1 MLLRRRATSK
11 TAALGVAAVLT
22 FTLLGTTAAAT
33 PAAGPGSPVAA
44 PPSPLSAWRSCG
56 GDTPAT
62 VECATLKVPLDHREP
77 RGRKIDL
84 SLSRIK
90 AADPAARRGVLL
102 FNPGGPSTSGLFYP
116 LALSGLLPQSVKDRY
131 DLIGFDPR
139 GVGASTPLACGTTT
153 ADERRTYRPYKDATF
168 AEDVAWA
175 RDIAERCRR
184 LGGETL
190 PHISTRDTARDMD
203 VIRAA
208 LGERKISYFGLSY
221 GTYLGSVYTQ
231 LFPRRA
237 DRFVLDSAVDPGRV
251 WRGMARSW
259 AEQAE
264 TTFDRWT
271 EWTARNAARY
281 GLGDTPAEVERLFW
295 DIVARAD
302 REPLD
307 LGGTRFDGAAIREYI
322 RWEISHPPVAARTL
336 GLLRDAAEGRPVP
349 AFPTFVPT
357 DNELASYLAIMC
369 GDASWPTDPAVYRAD
384 SRRDSVRY
392 PLYGDSVSNI
402 FPCAYGDRPAEAATK
417 VDNKVP
423 ALIVQNEWDPQTP
436 LAAALGLR
444 RALKASRLVTVD
456 EGQGHG
462 VYALGISA
470 CADALATTY
479 LTTGRLPSRD
489 VTCAA
494 NQPPAADP
502 RPASPNLNP
511 NPNPNPS
518 PNSTPAQASA
528 RLPFPFPGR

>member
-1 MLLRRRATSK
+1 MLLRRRTISK
-11 TAALGVAAVLT
+11 IALGVAALLVP
-22 FTLLGTTAAAT
+22 TLLGTTATATAA

-44 PPSPLSAWRSCG
+44 PSTSSLTWQGCG
-56 GDTPAT
+56 GDLPAT
-62 VECATLKVPLDHREP
+62 VECATLKVPLDHRRP
-77 RGRKIDL
+77 GGKKIDV

-90 AADPAARRGVLL
+90 AADPAVRRGVLL
-102 FNPGGPSTSGLFYP
+102 FNPGGPSGSGLFYP

-139 GVGASTPLACGTTT
+139 GVGASSPLACGTTT
-153 ADERRTYRPYKDATF
+153 ADERLTYRPYKEATF
-168 AEDVAWA
+168 AKDVAWA
-175 RDIAERCRR
+175 RDIADRCRDR
-184 LGGETL
+184 NRETL
-190 PHISTRDTARDMD
+190 RHISTRNTARDMD

-208 LGERKISYFGLSY
+208 LGERRISYFGLSY

-231 LFPRRA
+231 LFPRRV

-251 WRGMARSW
+251 WRSMAQSW

-264 TTFDRWT
+264 PAFDRWT
-271 EWTARNAARY
+271 DWTARHAARY
-281 GLGDTPAEVERLFW
+281 GLGDTPAEVEKLFW

-307 LGGTRFDGAAIREYI
+307 LGGTRFDGAEVREYI
-322 RWEISHPPVAARTL
+322 RWEITHPSVAARTL
-336 GLLRDAAEGRPVP
+336 GLLRDAAAGKPVP
-349 AFPTFVPT
+349 TFPTFVPT

-369 GDASWPTDPAVYRAD
+369 GDTRWPTDPAVYRAD

-402 FPCAYGDRPAEAATK
+402 FPCAYWDRPVEAATK
-417 VDNKVP
+417 IDNKVP
-423 ALIVQNEWDPQTP
+423 ALIVQNAWDSQTP

-444 RALKASRLVTVD
+444 RALKGSRLVTVD

-470 CADALATTY
+470 CADEVTTRY
-479 LTTGRLPSRD
+479 LITGRLPARD

-494 NQPPAADP
+494 DPLPAADS
-502 RPASPNLNP
+502 RSASQGPATAP
-511 NPNPNPS
+511 
-518 PNSTPAQASA
+518 A
-528 RLPFPFPGR
+528 RLPFSGR

>member
-1 MLLRRRATSK
+1 MLLRRRTISK
-11 TAALGVAAVLT
+11 TALGLAAVLT
-22 FTLLGTTAAAT
+22 PTLLGTTAAAT
-33 PAAGPGSPVAA
+33 PAARPASPVAA
-44 PPSPLSAWRSCG
+44 PAHTPATTHSLVWRSCG
-56 GDTPAT
+56 NDVPAT
-62 VECATLKVPLDHREP
+62 VECATLKAPLDHRKP
-77 RGRKIDL
+77 GGRKIDL
-84 SLSRIK
+84 ALSRIK
-90 AADPAARRGVLL
+90 AADPAKRRGVLL
-102 FNPGGPSTSGLFYP
+102 FNPGGPSASGLFYP

-139 GVGASTPLACGTTT
+139 GVGASTPLACGTNS
-153 ADERRTYRPYKDATF
+153 ADERKTYRPYKDETF
-168 AEDVAWA
+168 AKDVVWA
-175 RDIAERCRR
+175 RDIAEGCRN
-184 LGGETL
+184 LNGETL
-190 PHISTRDTARDMD
+190 PHISTRNTARDMD
-203 VIRAA
+203 VIRTA

-237 DRFVLDSAVDPGRV
+237 DRFVLDSAVDPERV
-251 WRGMARSW
+251 WRSMAQSW

-264 TTFDRWT
+264 ITFDWWT

-281 GLGDTPAEVERLFW
+281 GLGDTPVEVERLFR

-307 LGGTRFDGAAIREYI
+307 LGGTRFDGAEIREYI

-336 GLLRDAAEGRPVP
+336 GLLRDAAEGKPVP
-349 AFPTFVPT
+349 ALPTFVPT

-402 FPCAYGDRPAEAATK
+402 FPCAYWDRPLEAATE
-417 VDNKVP
+417 VDNRVP

-436 LAAALGLR
+436 PAAALGLR
-444 RALKASRLVTVD
+444 RALKGSRLVTVD

-462 VYALGISA
+462 VYSLGISA
-470 CADALATTY
+470 CADGLATTY

-494 NQPPAADP
+494 DQHPAADS
-502 RPASPNLNP
+502 RPVTPNP
-511 NPNPNPS
+511 NPNPNH
-518 PNSTPAQASA
+518 AQAPA
-528 RLPFPFPGR
+528 RLPSSGR

>member
-1 MLLRRRATSK
+1 MLLRRRAISK
-11 TAALGVAAVLT
+11 TALGLAAVLT
-22 FTLLGTTAAAT
+22 PTLLGTTAAAT
-33 PAAGPGSPVAA
+33 PAARPASPVAA
-44 PPSPLSAWRSCG
+44 PAHTSATAHSLVWRSCG
-56 GDTPAT
+56 NDVPAT
-62 VECATLKVPLDHREP
+62 VECATLKVPLDHRKP
-77 RGRKIDL
+77 GGRKIDL
-84 SLSRIK
+84 ALSRIK
-90 AADPAARRGVLL
+90 AADPAKRRGVLL
-102 FNPGGPSTSGLFYP
+102 FNPGGPSASGLFYP

-139 GVGASTPLACGTTT
+139 GVGASTPLACGTNS
-153 ADERRTYRPYKDATF
+153 ADERKTYRPYKDETF
-168 AEDVAWA
+168 AKDVVWA
-175 RDIAERCRR
+175 RDIAEGCRN
-184 LGGETL
+184 LNGETL
-190 PHISTRDTARDMD
+190 PHISTRNTARDMD
-203 VIRAA
+203 VIRTA

-237 DRFVLDSAVDPGRV
+237 DRFVLDSAVDPERV
-251 WRGMARSW
+251 WRSMAQSW

-264 TTFDRWT
+264 ITFDRWT

-281 GLGDTPAEVERLFW
+281 GLGDTPAEVERLFR

-307 LGGTRFDGAAIREYI
+307 LGGTRFDGAEIREYI

-336 GLLRDAAEGRPVP
+336 GLLRDAAEGKPVP

-402 FPCAYGDRPAEAATK
+402 FPCAYWDRPLEAATE
-417 VDNKVP
+417 VDNGVP

-436 LAAALGLR
+436 PAAALGLR
-444 RALKASRLVTVD
+444 RALKGSRLVTVD

-462 VYALGISA
+462 VYSLGISA
-470 CADALATTY
+470 CADGLATTY

-494 NQPPAADP
+494 DQHPAADS
-502 RPASPNLNP
+502 RPVTPNP
-511 NPNPNPS
+511 NPNPNH
-518 PNSTPAQASA
+518 AQAPA
-528 RLPFPFPGR
+528 RLPSSGR